1 MIGDHELS
9 NCVNIDNNNLTNDL
23 TNNLTNNIANNLTN
37 NIKILIPAKIKLRGE
52 EIGGAFR
59 SIIYDKL
66 KKIHDKKDN
75 NFGYVKSIDPNIEID
90 EGVLVKDSLLSEI
103 SFDVKAYAEV
113 INLLLGEV
121 TAITEIN
128 IINNSHAVE
137 AKYYGMT
144 VHIWNFDKDIK
155 IEGKIFY
162 MPSGKLK
169 IGSTAD
175 VEVIKKTTTNSRLVI
190 DGKLLYIYII

>member
-1 MIGDHELS
+1 MS
-9 NCVNIDNNNLTNDL
+9 
-23 TNNLTNNIANNLTN
+23 
-37 NIKILIPAKIKLRGE
+37 IKILIPAKIKLRGE
-52 EIGGAFR
+52 EIAGVFR

-66 KKIHDKKDN
+66 KKVHGKKDN

-103 SFDVKAYAEV
+103 SFDVRSYAEV
-113 INLLLGEV
+113 INPFLGEV
-121 TAITEIN
+121 IIITITEIN
-128 IINNSHAVE
+128 IINNSYAIE

-155 IEGKIFY
+155 IEGKNFY

-169 IGSTAD
+169 IGSTAH
-175 VEVIKKTTTNSRLVI
+175 VEGTKKTTTNNI
-190 DGKLLYIYII
+190 FKKIYNNLTNNIKKSM

>member
-1 MIGDHELS
+1 M
-9 NCVNIDNNNLTNDL
+9 
-23 TNNLTNNIANNLTN
+23 IANN
-37 NIKILIPAKIKLRGE
+37 IKKILIPVKIKLRGE

-66 KKIHDKKDN
+66 KKIHDEKNN

-90 EGVLVKDSLLSEI
+90 EEVLVKDSLLSEI

-113 INLLLGEV
+113 INPLLGQV
-121 TAITEIN
+121 IITTITEIN
-128 IINNSHAVE
+128 IINNSYAVE

-155 IEGKIFY
+155 IEAKNFY

-169 IGSTAD
+169 IGSTAH
-175 VEVIKKTTTNSRLVI
+175 VEVIKKKTTTNNNI
-190 DGKLLYIYII
+190 KKIYVNT

>member
-1 MIGDHELS
+1 MIM
-9 NCVNIDNNNLTNDL
+9 
-23 TNNLTNNIANNLTN
+23 IAN

-59 SIIYDKL
+59 RIIYDKL

-75 NFGYVKSIDPNIEID
+75 NFGYVKSTDPNIEID
-90 EGVLVKDSLLSEI
+90 EGILVKDSLLSKI

-113 INLLLGEV
+113 INPLLGEV
-121 TAITEIN
+121 IITTITEIN
-128 IINNSHAVE
+128 INNSYAVE

-155 IEGKIFY
+155 IEGKNFY

-169 IGSTAD
+169 IGSTAH

-190 DGKLLYIYII
+190 DGKLLYI

>member
-1 MIGDHELS
+1 MI
-9 NCVNIDNNNLTNDL
+9 
-23 TNNLTNNIANNLTN
+23 AN
-37 NIKILIPAKIKLRGE
+37 NIKILIPAKIKLREE

-90 EGVLVKDSLLSEI
+90 EGILVKDSLLSEI
-103 SFDVKAYAEV
+103 SFNVKAYSEV
-113 INLLLGEV
+113 INPVLGEV
-121 TAITEIN
+121 IITTITEIN
-128 IINNSHAVE
+128 TVNNSYAVE
-137 AKYYGMT
+137 AKYYGMR

-155 IEGKIFY
+155 IEGKNFY

-169 IGSTAD
+169 AGSTAH
-175 VEVIKKTTTNSRLVI
+175 VEVIKKQLQIVA
-190 DGKLLYIYII
+190 

>member
-1 MIGDHELS
+1 MI
-9 NCVNIDNNNLTNDL
+9 
-23 TNNLTNNIANNLTN
+23 AN
-37 NIKILIPAKIKLRGE
+37 NIKILIPTIIKLRGE

-66 KKIHDKKDN
+66 KKIHEKKDN

-90 EGVLVKDSLLSEI
+90 EGILVKDSLLSEI
-103 SFDVKAYAEV
+103 SFNVKGYAEV
-113 INLLLGEV
+113 INPVLDEV
-121 TAITEIN
+121 IITTITEIN
-128 IINNSHAVE
+128 IINNSYAVE

-155 IEGKIFY
+155 VEAKNFH

-169 IGSTAD
+169 IESTAH
-175 VEVIKKTTTNSRLVI
+175 VEVIKKTITNSRLVV
-190 DGKLLYIYII
+190 DGKLLYI

>member
-1 MIGDHELS
+1 MS
-9 NCVNIDNNNLTNDL
+9 
-23 TNNLTNNIANNLTN
+23 
-37 NIKILIPAKIKLRGE
+37 IKILIPAKIKLRGE

-59 SIIYDKL
+59 SLIYDKL
-66 KKIHDKKDN
+66 KKNHPKKDN

-113 INLLLGEV
+113 INPLLGKV
-121 TAITEIN
+121 IITTITEIN
-128 IINNSHAVE
+128 IINNSYAVE

-155 IEGKIFY
+155 IQGKAFY

-169 IGSTAD
+169 IGSTAH
-175 VEVIKKTTTNSRLVI
+175 VEVISYRWKNILYNLTN
-190 DGKLLYIYII
+190 DC